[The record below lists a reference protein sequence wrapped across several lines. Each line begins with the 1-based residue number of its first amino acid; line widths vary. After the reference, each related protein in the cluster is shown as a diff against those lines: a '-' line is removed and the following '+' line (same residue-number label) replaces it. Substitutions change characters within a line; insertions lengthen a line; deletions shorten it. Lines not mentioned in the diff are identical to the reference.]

1 MSWAMSKMAT
11 AMLSG
16 LMPRLKSLPPMSTT
30 TNVGR
35 KTSSVATRALA
46 APSGVTDAPRAPTR
60 WKALTLSLIDN
71 RWAISDGGASRRP
84 AWLRWSLSR
93 ETKECPIS
101 APQQAITQ

>member
-1 MSWAMSKMAT
+1 MSKMAT

-16 LMPRLKSLPPMSTT
+16 LMPRLKSLPPMSIT

-46 APSGVTDAPRAPTR
+46 APLGVTDAPRAPTR
-60 WKALTLSLIDN
+60 WKALIDN

-84 AWLRWSLSR
+84 AWLRWSLSP

-101 APQQAITQ
+101 APQQAITK